1 MKIWWPWRKKKR
13 RILSLFDPP
22 LGSQPDAPFLRFP
35 HRGETPH
42 PKNAAGPFF
51 VANQECI
58 ACGAP
63 HAVASDLMGWDQM
76 QSTLKPNTFYPHCYF
91 KKQPE
96 TVAEL
101 QQAIDAVTVSC
112 CGALRYA
119 GSDPAIIGTL
129 KESGAEDAL

>member
-1 MKIWWPWRKKKR
+1 MKIWWPWRKRKQ

-22 LGSQPDAPFLRFP
+22 LGSEPDAPFLRFP
-35 HRGETPH
+35 HRGATPH

-63 HAVASDLMGWDQM
+63 HAVAPDLMGWDQM

-91 KKQPE
+91 K
-96 TVAEL
+96 
-101 QQAIDAVTVSC
+101 
-112 CGALRYA
+112 
-119 GSDPAIIGTL
+119 
-129 KESGAEDAL
+129 ESGAEDALSPAIAGALRGRKP